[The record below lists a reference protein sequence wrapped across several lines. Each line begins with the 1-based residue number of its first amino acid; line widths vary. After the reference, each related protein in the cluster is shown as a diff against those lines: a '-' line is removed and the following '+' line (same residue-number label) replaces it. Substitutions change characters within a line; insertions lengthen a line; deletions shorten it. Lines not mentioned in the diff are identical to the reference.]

1 MSERG
6 PERAKAGP
14 PKAKAGPPRWQDV
27 AGDPKVRPGKRPP
40 MRPMT
45 TTLWAYPS
53 QHYDG
58 AKTVQ
63 GDKSYTG
70 GTPSWVIWQ
79 LLDRYTREGD
89 VVLDPMCGGGTTLDV
104 CTDKGRKG
112 VGYDLVPSRPDIKQ
126 SDARE
131 LPVKDESM
139 DFVFLDPPY
148 STHIDYSNHPDCI
161 GKLDSSEAAYY
172 EAMAGVFDE
181 VYRVLKDRRYMAVY
195 ISDSW
200 RKQKGVAGG
209 NFMPIGFELFAML
222 RENFRP
228 IDIVCVVR
236 RNSKLRQGNRHMA
249 AAKDNFF
256 IRGFNYLLIFKK
268 EA

>member
-1 MSERG
+1 
-6 PERAKAGP
+6 
-14 PKAKAGPPRWQDV
+14 
-27 AGDPKVRPGKRPP
+27 
-40 MRPMT
+40 MT

-63 GDKSYTG
+63 GDKTYTG

-79 LLDRYTREGD
+79 LLTRYTREGD
-89 VVLDPMCGGGTTLDV
+89 TVLDPMCGGGTTLDV
-104 CTDKGRKG
+104 CADIGRAG

-126 SDARE
+126 SDARG
-131 LPVKDESM
+131 LPMKDKSA

-148 STHIDYSNHPDCI
+148 SKHIDYSNHPDCI
-161 GKLDSSEAAYY
+161 GKLASSEAAYY

-209 NFMPIGFELFAML
+209 VFMPIGFELFAML

-228 IDIVCVVR
+228 IDVVCVVR

-249 AAKDNFF
+249 AAKDYIF

-268 EA
+268 ESGA

>member
-1 MSERG
+1 MTQRG
-6 PERAKAGP
+6 PERAKP
-14 PKAKAGPPRWQDV
+14 GPPRWQDV

-40 MRPMT
+40 MREMT

-58 AKTVQ
+58 AKAVQ
-63 GDKSYTG
+63 GDKTYTG

-79 LLDRYTREGD
+79 LLARYTREGD
-89 VVLDPMCGGGTTLDV
+89 SVLDPMCGGGTTLDV
-104 CTDKGRKG
+104 CADMNRVG
-112 VGYDLVPSRPDIKQ
+112 VGYDLAPSRPDIKQ

-131 LPVKDESM
+131 LPVKDASA

-200 RKQKGVAGG
+200 RKQKGTAGG
-209 NFMPIGFELFAML
+209 IFMPIGFELFAML

-256 IRGFNYLLIFKK
+256 LRGFNYLLIFKK
-268 EA
+268 ETNGAPGA